1 MTSSLSTFLTVNSRS
16 PPVRQIH
23 IISCVAR
30 VQFSGRK
37 LHNKKYPLGGRDDRQ
52 TTR

>member
-1 MTSSLSTFLTVNSRS
+1 MTSSLSTCRVGSSRS
-16 PPVRQIH
+16 PPLGRTGITYR
-23 IISCVAR
+23 IAR